1 MSEQSLTSSIN
12 FLKALVDMSN
22 TTVQAIEANIAEA
35 RKIVDFGHALER
47 LQNNADFK
55 KVVKEGYFKD
65 EAIRLVHAKS
75 NPNLQSADSQRFI
88 IQQMDAIGS
97 LTQYFDMVFHKASL
111 AAKAI
116 DADEEA
122 RDEILAEGAE

>member
-1 MSEQSLTSSIN
+1 
-12 FLKALVDMSN
+12 MSN
-22 TTVQAIEANIAEA
+22 TTIQAIEANIAEA

-55 KVVKEGYFKD
+55 KVVKEGYFKE
-65 EAIRLVHAKS
+65 EAIRLVQAKAH
-75 NPNLQSADSQRFI
+75 PNLQSAESQRAI

-97 LTQYFDMVFHKASL
+97 LTQYFDTVFHKASL

-116 DADEEA
+116 ASDEET